1 MVEATLG
8 YRPQSNSKLAS
19 LPFSSADRRGDL
31 MNALELFAQDTTTL
45 HLMPGPLEAL
55 QAAVVARP
63 TMLLYLTISRG
74 FADHGGEGKRLVL
87 SMAAAK
93 FVSRGRGEHSS
104 SGTSDR
110 FQILLVGHREID
122 PDLASLVQ
130 HSEVLSI
137 TEVSDLTSE
146 TGSGFAYT
154 PQTSDLISSTELMIF
169 SSGSSSGSG
178 SGAGGGDKGD
188 SEGDIGGG
196 GGGSGG
202 SGGGNGDGGI
212 GGDGEGGGG
221 PRSISSGR
229 GGGGGNNSFDDE
241 SGSKNSLMWT
251 RALDPSTVANGK
263 INKRQNPPQARSYS
277 TQSTTKSST
286 KSSIRSVISATSSAI
301 SSLTPEAAYGGDMG
315 SEADQRLREQGYT
328 EVREEAKYVHNT
340 HNHTPNPLN
349 PTPNIR
355 TVRSRCTWRPVA
367 PVHNTDA
374 TQHNQH
380 NSTQLNTT
388 LLQHGAT
395 AND

>member
-1 MVEATLG
+1 MVLWSEGMVEATLG

-63 TMLLYLTISRG
+63 TMLLHLTILRG

-93 FVSRGRGEHSS
+93 FVSRRRGEQSS

-122 PDLASLVQ
+122 PGLASLVQ

-154 PQTSDLISSTELMIF
+154 PQTSDLISSTELMMF

-196 GGGSGG
+196 GS
-202 SGGGNGDGGI
+202 SRGGNGDGGI

-251 RALDPSTVANGK
+251 RALDPSTVASGNGL
-263 INKRQNPPQARSYS
+263 RHGMPAGAMAG
-277 TQSTTKSST
+277 
-286 KSSIRSVISATSSAI
+286 SSILPVGRGAYAPGPWRSA
-301 SSLTPEAAYGGDMG
+301 PG
-315 SEADQRLREQGYT
+315 S
-328 EVREEAKYVHNT
+328 VRRPCES
-340 HNHTPNPLN
+340 NP
-349 PTPNIR
+349 
-355 TVRSRCTWRPVA
+355 RPKRRRW
-367 PVHNTDA
+367 
-374 TQHNQH
+374 
-380 NSTQLNTT
+380 
-388 LLQHGAT
+388 
-395 AND
+395 